1 MILWKLPP
9 SAAVC
14 MPFFA
19 STDSPGVNLVAK
31 KVDLAS
37 FANNSDFIAP
47 GSALFS
53 SQKTGQVL
61 KP

>member
-1 MILWKLPP
+1 ML
-9 SAAVC
+9 
-14 MPFFA
+14 FFA
-19 STDSPGVNLVAK
+19 SANFPGVNLVAK

-47 GSALFS
+47 GSALFA